1 MRYTFFLLDG
11 AHLLHAFQLKWRIQI
26 TVHLRDLRVKIFES
40 PAMQVINDLV
50 TLVAQ
55 QFVEI
60 VARFGS
66 QLAQV
71 KFLILH
77 LDNIV

>member
-1 MRYTFFLLDG
+1 
-11 AHLLHAFQLKWRIQI
+11 
-26 TVHLRDLRVKIFES
+26 
-40 PAMQVINDLV
+40 MQVIKDLV